1 MSDLQVVQLLDT
13 FSSPSHFLP
22 YSHVASYTIPRVS
35 TPTNRTLLLSAM
47 VSAVVFAYHNVG
59 VRCLSVLLAHGIQ
72 VKLVVTHADD
82 QDEDIWFDSVAQLA
96 TTHGIAVVCPKS
108 PNTEDLLSQLQRLNP
123 DFLFS
128 FYYRSILSDK
138 VLNTASRGCYNMHGS
153 LLPKYR
159 GRVPVNW
166 AVLHGE
172 TQSGATLHEMV
183 ETPDAGAIVGQMA
196 VPILPNDTA
205 ADVFS
210 KVLVAAEI
218 VLDTTLPA
226 IVDGTVPR
234 QTMDITQGSYFG
246 RRKPQD
252 GVIDWK
258 TMGTRQIHNLVRA
271 VSHPYPGAFTDTSN
285 GRLVIWRT
293 ILAEDSREGLPCPAG
308 PGLWRKDS
316 QVFMTAGDGG
326 ILRVISAELE
336 GRMLDPADL
345 PDIV

>member
-1 MSDLQVVQLLDT
+1 
-13 FSSPSHFLP
+13 
-22 YSHVASYTIPRVS
+22 
-35 TPTNRTLLLSAM
+35 M

-72 VKLVVTHADD
+72 VKLVVTHLDD
-82 QDEDIWFDSVAQLA
+82 QDENIWFDSVANLA
-96 TTHGIAVVCPKS
+96 TLHGIPVVCPES
-108 PNTEDLLSQLQRLNP
+108 PNTENFLSQLQLLKP
-123 DFLFS
+123 DFIFS
-128 FYYRSILSDK
+128 FYYRSILSEE
-138 VLNTASRGCYNMHGS
+138 VLNTASCGRYNMHGS

-183 ETPDAGAIVGQMA
+183 LKPDAGAIVGQMA

-218 VLDTTLPA
+218 VLDNTLPA
-226 IVDGTVPR
+226 IVNGTVTR

-246 RRKPQD
+246 GRKPKD

-271 VSHPYPGAFTDTSN
+271 VSHPYPGAFTETSK

-293 ILAEDSREGLPCPAG
+293 MLVEDSKESHMLPVEPC
-308 PGLWRKDS
+308 LWRKDS
-316 QVFMTAGDGG
+316 QVFATACDGG
-326 ILRVISAELE
+326 VLRIISAELE
-336 GRMLDPADL
+336 GRMLDPADF
-345 PDIV
+345 PNIV